1 MNKKRIGKL
10 TMLFAMMS
18 GFATI
23 GYAQNSSQDIKV
35 TVLPAFTVE
44 ERVANE
50 MKEKQLRKAAEE
62 KLAADEAAKIAAKDP
77 RTLLSNARTFFI
89 SSDTRFFEEV
99 QLQTA
104 LQKREEMRT
113 WQIGIIDGWANR
125 TNADIFIEIDRPL
138 FTYTFTYEMLDQKT
152 GLVLGTGKVTAF
164 DGNEAAVKLAE
175 KIIEEIKKAKS
186 EANPTKR

>member
-10 TMLFAMMS
+10 TMLFAMVS
-18 GFATI
+18 GLATI

-89 SSDTRFFEEV
+89 SSDTKFFEEV

-138 FTYTFTYEMLDQKT
+138 FTYTFTYQMLDQKT

-186 EANPTKR
+186 EANPKR